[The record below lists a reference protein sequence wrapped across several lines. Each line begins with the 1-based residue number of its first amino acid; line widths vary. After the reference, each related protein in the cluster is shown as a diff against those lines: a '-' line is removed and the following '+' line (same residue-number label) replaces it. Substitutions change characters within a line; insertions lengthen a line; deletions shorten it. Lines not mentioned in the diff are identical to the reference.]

1 MLYGNKVVARRVC
14 PAHFKRLNSV
24 ERYVEL
30 ISTASVDLCGKLELA
45 AVGLRHVAVKSELR
59 VVTVN
64 VKIHLAGSLSDFA
77 ADESD
82 ENGKG
87 SEPYS
92 VFELARGRVLAEP
105 EIHALELH
113 SRCVV
118 YRCKRG
124 RINRIGFFVY
134 YTAIG
139 NAPVVEMSG

>member
-1 MLYGNKVVARRVC
+1 MLYGNKVVARRIC

-30 ISTASVDLCGKLELA
+30 ISLASVDLCGKLELA
-45 AVGLRHVAVKSELR
+45 TVGLRHVAVKRELR
-59 VVTVN
+59 IVTVN
-64 VKIHLAGSLSDFA
+64 VKIHLARSLSDLA

-92 VFELARGRVLAEP
+92 VFKFAWGRVLAET

-113 SRCVV
+113 PRCIV
-118 YRCKRG
+118 YRCKCG
-124 RINRIGFFVY
+124 RIN
-134 YTAIG
+134 
-139 NAPVVEMSG
+139 